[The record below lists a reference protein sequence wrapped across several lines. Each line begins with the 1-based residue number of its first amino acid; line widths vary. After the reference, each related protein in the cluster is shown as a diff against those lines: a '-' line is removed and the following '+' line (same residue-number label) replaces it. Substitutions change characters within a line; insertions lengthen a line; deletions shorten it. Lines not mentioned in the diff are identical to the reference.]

1 MSIKVLCIG
10 DLMLDVVAQIPTSP
24 HELHLG
30 NDTRTIISTHGGGAG
45 ANVASWL
52 AVLGNEVTMV
62 GRIGDDAAG
71 SAITAEFDSLGIN
84 YGQIVKEG
92 LHTGV
97 VICLVDPSGERTMLA
112 DNGANAGLT
121 IDDLPPL
128 DGVDAVYLTGYALL
142 APASRAGVLEMVQ
155 AINAGKIPI
164 TFDPA
169 TVGGMKDVPI
179 AEILS
184 WCAQMDTLIM
194 NEEEA
199 IYLSGSSD
207 IESAL
212 DFFLEIAPRAII
224 KRGSQGSIGRQR
236 GGELVAVAANT
247 TKVVDTTGAGDSFAA
262 GFIDAFSSGTSA
274 SNFEEAIK
282 RASAVAAHCVAIVG
296 ARGRVGTQ
304 I

>member
-1 MSIKVLCIG
+1 MSIKVFCIG

-24 HELHLG
+24 HDLHLG

-45 ANVASWL
+45 GNVASWL
-52 AVLGNEVTMV
+52 AALGNEVTMV

-71 SAITAEFDSLGIN
+71 SAITAEFDSLGIS

-112 DNGANAGLT
+112 DNGANAGLS

-128 DGVDAVYLTGYALL
+128 DGVDAVYLTGYAPL

-155 AINAGKIPI
+155 AINARKIPI

-169 TVGGMKDVPI
+169 TVGGMKDVPVD
-179 AEILS
+179 EILS

-199 IYLSGSSD
+199 IHLSGSSD

-236 GGELVAVAANT
+236 GGEMVTVASNA

-262 GFIDAFSSGTSA
+262 GFIDAFLSGTSG
-274 SNFEEAIK
+274 SNFEEAIT
-282 RASAVAAHCVAIVG
+282 RATAVAAHCVAIVG